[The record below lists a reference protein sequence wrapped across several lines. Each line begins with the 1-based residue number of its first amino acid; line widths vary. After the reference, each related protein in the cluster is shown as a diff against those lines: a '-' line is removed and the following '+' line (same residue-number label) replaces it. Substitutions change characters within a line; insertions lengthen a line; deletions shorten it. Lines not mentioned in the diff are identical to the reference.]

1 LSFSNEI
8 TFATRAISELTM
20 PFVTFEP
27 RNKAMISTPGTLW
40 PSAWSFLFFHVVL
53 RGCPHVTV
61 RAVHALSNV
70 GYGMIFRDVALGGNI
85 AVKATK
91 APPTNQLSTGEGLGK
106 QTLLLHY
113 FPSQNILQYNNTPS

>member
-70 GYGMIFRDVALGGNI
+70 GYGMIFRDVGGEYCRQSDESAANESAFYRGGAWKTDSFIALFSLPEYI
-85 AVKATK
+85 TV
-91 APPTNQLSTGEGLGK
+91 Q
-106 QTLLLHY
+106 
-113 FPSQNILQYNNTPS
+113 